1 MSTPTEIERESLE
14 AHVEL
19 CAIRYNNLD
28 TKLNNLEQRLDKLEL
43 HLVDIKNN
51 LTNTAL
57 NAEKSTIDSKKQTIS
72 IFTTVLGVLLAG
84 LIGFITHGIFKQ

>member
-1 MSTPTEIERESLE
+1 MSSPTQIEKESLE

-19 CAIRYNNLD
+19 CAIRYNNLE
-28 TKLNNLEQRLDKLEL
+28 TKLDNLEQRMDKLEL
-43 HLVDIKNN
+43 HLVEIKNS

-57 NAEKSTIDSKKQTIS
+57 NNERSTIDSKKQTIS

-84 LIGFITHGIFKQ
+84 LIGFITHGIFK

>member
-1 MSTPTEIERESLE
+1 MSSPTDIEKESLE

-43 HLVDIKNN
+43 HMVDIKNT
-51 LTNTAL
+51 LL
-57 NAEKSTIDSKKQTIS
+57 NKSSESNKQTIS
-72 IFTTVLGVLLAG
+72 IFTTFIGILLAG
-84 LIGFITHGIFKQ
+84 LIGFITSGIFK

>member
-1 MSTPTEIERESLE
+1 MSSPTEIEKESLE

-19 CAIRYNNLD
+19 CAIRYNNLE
-28 TKLNNLEQRLDKLEL
+28 TKLDNLEQRMDKLEL
-43 HLVDIKNN
+43 HLVEIKNS

-57 NAEKSTIDSKKQTIS
+57 NNERSTIDSKKQTIS

-84 LIGFITHGIFKQ
+84 LIGFITHGIFK

>member
-1 MSTPTEIERESLE
+1 MSSPTDIEKESLE

-43 HLVDIKNN
+43 HMVDIKNS
-51 LTNTAL
+51 LL
-57 NAEKSTIDSKKQTIS
+57 NKTSESNKQTIN
-72 IFTTVLGVLLAG
+72 IFTTFMGILLAG
-84 LIGFITHGIFKQ
+84 LIGFITSGIFK

>member
-1 MSTPTEIERESLE
+1 MSSPTDIEKESLE

-43 HLVDIKNN
+43 HMVDIKNT
-51 LTNTAL
+51 LL
-57 NAEKSTIDSKKQTIS
+57 NKSSESNKQTIS
-72 IFTTVLGVLLAG
+72 IFTTFMGILLAG
-84 LIGFITHGIFKQ
+84 LIGFITSGIFK